1 MVQRFRKSLKKAVLT
16 KNGVL
21 YKLFTLKKQTDDMK
35 IKQEMR
41 FQRADDGGMSAVSSL
56 QMDHGG

>member
-1 MVQRFRKSLKKAVLT
+1 
-16 KNGVL
+16 
-21 YKLFTLKKQTDDMK
+21 MK